1 MDAYT
6 LRDWCVIALFC
17 VPLAWVAVLG
27 FLAGCREPED
37 DRSAWERRH
46 YHRSRN

>member
-1 MDAYT
+1 MDSYT

-27 FLAGCREPED
+27 FLAGCREPE
-37 DRSAWERRH
+37 ERDEEPWY
-46 YHRSRN
+46 YHRSEN